1 MNNTNMENYFN
12 NLTDT
17 FTQKEELTNIRD
29 YIQGEVEKRVEGST
43 E

>member
-17 FTQKEELTNIRD
+17 ITQKEELTSIRD
-29 YIQGEVEKRVEGST
+29 IQGEIEKCEEKSII
-43 E
+43 